1 MEKNDTLLA
10 VKGVYKY
17 FGGLSALNGVDL
29 TVRQGTITALIGP
42 NGAGKT
48 TLVNIV
54 SGADKPSDGE
64 ILFDGKIIN
73 KLPPYKRAE
82 MGLSRTFQLTKLFR
96 QMSVIENVMVGAHTW
111 ARKGNLWRTILN
123 LPSAR
128 RELREVYDY
137 AMDILKITNMEKL
150 AHEKASNLPHGQQR
164 ALEVARAVATRPRLV
179 LLDEP
184 AAGLNPR
191 EDDMLQETLRSVV
204 RSGVTILMVEHHM
217 RLVMNVSDW
226 VHVLDLGTKIAEG
239 TTREI
244 GRNPSVIKAYLGKEY

>member
-82 MGLSRTFQLTKLFR
+82 MGLSRTFQL
-96 QMSVIENVMVGAHTW
+96 
-111 ARKGNLWRTILN
+111 
-123 LPSAR
+123 
-128 RELREVYDY
+128 
-137 AMDILKITNMEKL
+137 
-150 AHEKASNLPHGQQR
+150 
-164 ALEVARAVATRPRLV
+164 
-179 LLDEP
+179 
-184 AAGLNPR
+184 
-191 EDDMLQETLRSVV
+191 RSC
-204 RSGVTILMVEHHM
+204 SG
-217 RLVMNVSDW
+217 R
-226 VHVLDLGTKIAEG
+226 
-239 TTREI
+239 
-244 GRNPSVIKAYLGKEY
+244 